1 MISVILLAAGSG
13 KRMKLDKPKQFMM
26 INNKPLISYAL
37 ETFQKSKADEIVI
50 VTNEDNVSLCKDI
63 VNKYHF
69 TKVKDVIVGGN
80 ERYDSVYNGLSAV
93 NGRDDDIVLIHDSAR
108 ANISLE
114 VISSV
119 VEEAGRS
126 GAAIPAVP
134 VKDTIKVVKDGVVV
148 DTPLRSTLYQV
159 QTPQGFKYNAIRSA
173 YDKMHLSNDTSITD
187 DSMVMEKYGDLKVKI
202 VEGDYDNIKVTTP
215 EDVSRITELLS

>member
-1 MISVILLAAGSG
+1 MISVILLAAGNG
-13 KRMKLDKPKQFMM
+13 KRMHIDVPKQFMK
-26 INNKPLISYAL
+26 INDKPLICYAL
-37 ETFQKSKADEIVI
+37 ETFEQSKADEIVI
-50 VTNEDNVSLCKDI
+50 VTNEDNVTLCRDI
-63 VNKYHF
+63 VTEYHF
-69 TKVKDVIVGGN
+69 TKVKDVVVGGN

-93 NGRDDDIVLIHDSAR
+93 NGGDDDIVLIHDSAR

-119 VEEAGRS
+119 IDEAANS

-134 VKDTIKVVKDGVVV
+134 VKDTIKVVSGGVVV

-159 QTPQGFKYNAIRSA
+159 QTPQGFKFKAIKAA
-173 YDKMHLSNDTSITD
+173 YDNMHLSNDTSITD